1 MSVII
6 VTSRKKILPIM
17 SCSRICGAVN
27 VDGVECNR
35 GGTVE
40 ILSIGLTLTASLI
53 SKDRFEISGTV
64 GGTMVLEAEGV
75 VP

>member
-1 MSVII
+1 M
-6 VTSRKKILPIM
+6 TSRIFFLPIL

-35 GGTVE
+35 GDTVE
-40 ILSIGLTLTASLI
+40 ILSIGLTSTASLI
-53 SKDRFEISGTV
+53 SKDRFEISWTV